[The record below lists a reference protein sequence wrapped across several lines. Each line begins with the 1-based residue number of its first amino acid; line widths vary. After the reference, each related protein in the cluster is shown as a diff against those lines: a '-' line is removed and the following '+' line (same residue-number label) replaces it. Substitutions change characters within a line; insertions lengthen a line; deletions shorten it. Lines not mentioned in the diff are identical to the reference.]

1 MRSSASPKGHVAPPQ
16 NGNAALAFSF
26 FLFLY
31 WKFPWHFPELSRL
44 SVFFGSSYLSPP
56 AAVISGLLRAHT
68 KRVKRDATRW
78 LAAGRSRRV
87 RAELRAFIQF
97 ACGRSSSNANLCHV
111 QSPIFLPVFFSVCV
125 FASRATV
132 GSRTLACHWLL
143 LLLIC
148 IKLNSAR
155 LGRTLDGDVTLMNCR
170 GVWER
175 TAVSC
180 LRRSL
185 LPCTGGSALCVNINH
200 YYRANWK
207 KNKKNK
213 YKRNKHF
220 ISRQRAEMLDGGPSR
235 WEAPRQSLSHVCLW
249 MNLRK

>member
-1 MRSSASPKGHVAPPQ
+1 MEMRHLHFPFSSFFIENFPDIFQSCPGYPCFSEAHIFPPQ
-16 NGNAALAFSF
+16 QLWSQGYSVLTPRESRETPLADW
-26 FLFLY
+26 L
-31 WKFPWHFPELSRL
+31 
-44 SVFFGSSYLSPP
+44 P
-56 AAVISGLLRAHT
+56 AGVGVSE
-68 KRVKRDATRW
+68 
-78 LAAGRSRRV
+78 RS
-87 RAELRAFIQF
+87 
-97 ACGRSSSNANLCHV
+97 CGRLFS
-111 QSPIFLPVFFSVCV
+111 LPVGGALQMQIFVTSKVQYFFQFFFSVCV